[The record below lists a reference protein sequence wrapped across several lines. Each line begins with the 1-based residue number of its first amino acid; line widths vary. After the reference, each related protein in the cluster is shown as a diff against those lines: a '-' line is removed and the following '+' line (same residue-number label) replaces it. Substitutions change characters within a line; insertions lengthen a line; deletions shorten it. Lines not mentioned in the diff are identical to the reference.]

1 MEKIIPFD
9 FYSKYQLELE
19 SESTQKSR
27 VLLFLGFA
35 RLIVFF
41 SFLLIAY
48 FVKDSFFH
56 LLIFS
61 VILIPLFFFLVAK
74 YVGVKLKLKRC
85 AILIDLITKEK
96 ACFKGD
102 FTGFSNGIEF
112 KSDKHRFSND
122 LDFFVPNGIFS
133 FLNRTASIRGQ
144 ILLANSLLDGINNTH
159 EMNRAI
165 DFFSS
170 HMKWCLEYRFIG
182 ELNKSDSKEK
192 ETLKFSKID
201 GLSIPAFYNWF
212 SFLVPMLM
220 LSGAVACYFNIFP
233 LQIYV
238 LGGIILSVPTL
249 FIFKKINYF
258 TSSLPKYENFVRV
271 QLKRIRLLKEFK
283 GKSVFIEEFT
293 SPFNEGN
300 QDAEKA
306 FNELENIIKRMN
318 ARLNLIVAF
327 FFNFLGA
334 YDLRTLVLLSRWKSK
349 YVSNIELW
357 EQLLTQV
364 EVFISGATV
373 KFNYPNTIFATIND
387 EEENIKVS
395 GISHPLIQHK
405 KNKANNFSLNGDQQ
419 FYILTGPNMA
429 GKSTFLRSLGISIV
443 FAQAGFPVFAEEYN
457 APTLRLLTSMRSSDD
472 INSESSYFFSEL
484 SRLRFLVDEI
494 ELGVNGFVL
503 LDEILKGT
511 NSKDKQEGSEL
522 FLKKIKRLRAKGVIA
537 THDLSMCALESR
549 DVGFANYCFDSLIVN
564 DELFFDYTLSKGI
577 CQNMNASFL
586 LRKMNLVDI

>member
-1 MEKIIPFD
+1 MEKITPFD

-19 SESTQKSR
+19 SESAEKSR

-48 FVKDSFFH
+48 FVKDYFFY

-61 VILIPLFFFLVAK
+61 VILIPLFFFLVSK
-74 YVGVKLKLKRC
+74 YIGVKLKLKRY

-96 ACFKGD
+96 DCFKGD

-144 ILLANSLLDGINNTH
+144 ILLANSLLDGVNNTH

-220 LSGAVACYFNIFP
+220 LSGGVACYLNLFP

-271 QLKRIRLLKEFK
+271 QLKRIRLLKELK
-283 GKSVFIEEFT
+283 GKAVFIEEFT
-293 SPFNEGN
+293 APFNEGS

-318 ARLNLIVAF
+318 ARLNLIVAI

-364 EVFISGATV
+364 EVFISGATL

-443 FAQAGFPVFAEEYN
+443 LAQAGFPVFAEEYN

-494 ELGVNGFVL
+494 ELRGNGFVL

-511 NSKDKQEGSEL
+511 NSKDKHEGSEL

-537 THDLSMCALESR
+537 THDLSMCELENR

-586 LRKMNLVDI
+586 LRKMNLVDV

>member
-1 MEKIIPFD
+1 
-9 FYSKYQLELE
+9 
-19 SESTQKSR
+19 
-27 VLLFLGFA
+27 
-35 RLIVFF
+35 
-41 SFLLIAY
+41 
-48 FVKDSFFH
+48 
-56 LLIFS
+56 
-61 VILIPLFFFLVAK
+61 
-74 YVGVKLKLKRC
+74 
-85 AILIDLITKEK
+85 
-96 ACFKGD
+96 
-102 FTGFSNGIEF
+102 
-112 KSDKHRFSND
+112 
-122 LDFFVPNGIFS
+122 
-133 FLNRTASIRGQ
+133 
-144 ILLANSLLDGINNTH
+144 
-159 EMNRAI
+159 MNRAI

-271 QLKRIRLLKEFK
+271 QVKRIRLLKEFK

-429 GKSTFLRSLGISIV
+429 GKR
-443 FAQAGFPVFAEEYN
+443 
-457 APTLRLLTSMRSSDD
+457 
-472 INSESSYFFSEL
+472 
-484 SRLRFLVDEI
+484 
-494 ELGVNGFVL
+494 
-503 LDEILKGT
+503 
-511 NSKDKQEGSEL
+511 
-522 FLKKIKRLRAKGVIA
+522 
-537 THDLSMCALESR
+537 
-549 DVGFANYCFDSLIVN
+549 
-564 DELFFDYTLSKGI
+564 
-577 CQNMNASFL
+577 
-586 LRKMNLVDI
+586 